1 MLSVEGVVAGYGN
14 ARVLHGVD
22 LSVGP
27 SVTCV
32 IGPNGAG
39 KTTLARTISGTV
51 RCRAGRVTFDGT
63 NITNARPERI
73 VAMGLV
79 QVFEGREL
87 FPDLSVRENLDL
99 GSFARFRRMGRE
111 GRAAALELVHEL
123 FPRLADR
130 AKQRAG
136 TLSGGEQQM
145 LAIGRAL
152 MSRPSLL
159 LLDEPSLGLAPIVIQ
174 GIYAALERLAAD
186 GVVIVLVEEDP
197 QRALTLASSGVVL
210 VSGQSVAAGTADELR
225 DEIELAYLGRRTT
238 PDPLNA
244 TLSRPT

>member
-1 MLSVEGVVAGYGN
+1 MLSVEGAVAGYGN

-22 LSVGP
+22 LRTGP
-27 SVTCV
+27 GVTCV

-39 KTTLARTISGTV
+39 KTTLARTISGMI
-51 RCRAGRVTFDGT
+51 RCRTGRVTFDDHD
-63 NITNARPERI
+63 ITNARPERI

-87 FPDLSVRENLDL
+87 FPELTVRENLDL
-99 GSFARFRRMGRE
+99 GAFARYRRMGRD
-111 GRAAALELVHEL
+111 GRAQALELVHDL

-152 MSRPSLL
+152 MSRPTLL

-174 GIYAALERLAAD
+174 DIYAALRRLA
-186 GVVIVLVEEDP
+186 GEGLVIVLVEEDP
-197 QRALTLASSGVVL
+197 QRALTLAATGVVL

-225 DEIELAYLGRRTT
+225 DEIELAYLGRPT
-238 PDPLNA
+238 PDPINTLNQ
-244 TLSRPT
+244 PT